1 MGEVENVVA
10 GAGCARGVS
19 ATVPARAAAQA
30 SVLSVI
36 GRNSDTSAWN
46 TSNAEAIANEVRR

>member
-19 ATVPARAAAQA
+19 ATVPAQA